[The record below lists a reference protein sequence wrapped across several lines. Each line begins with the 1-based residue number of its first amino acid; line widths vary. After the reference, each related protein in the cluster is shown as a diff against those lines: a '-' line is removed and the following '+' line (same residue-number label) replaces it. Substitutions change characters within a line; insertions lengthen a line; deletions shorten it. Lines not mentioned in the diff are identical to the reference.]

1 MVNITPI
8 TITAPITIGITGPP
22 GPGVATG
29 GTTGQVNVKL
39 SDDDFDTGWATPAG
53 GGDMLASV
61 YDPTGV
67 TGDAFA
73 RANHTGTQTA
83 STISDFQSSVT
94 GNTAVGLNTS
104 KATNVTTNLTV
115 GTTTST
121 TLDINSSDGAN
132 ATRPAAI
139 ATAAAGLQS
148 GADKAKLDGIE
159 ALADVTDAANVK
171 TAIPAAGGYLET
183 TALVEASS
191 LWPHDMAL
199 YAKST
204 IDLDVDG
211 STLVFTNIVVG
222 KPGTVRITQGA
233 DNDSINLDPKLE
245 LQGDMADIAAGS
257 SGDIWLLSFEFT
269 SSTTGV
275 ATLLPAQS

>member
-1 MVNITPI
+1 M
-8 TITAPITIGITGPP
+8 TIDAPITLNTITISAPITLGIT

-29 GTTGQVNVKL
+29 GTTGQVLAKQ
-39 SDDDFDTGWATPAG
+39 SATDFDTDWE
-53 GGDMLASV
+53 
-61 YDPTGV
+61 
-67 TGDAFA
+67 
-73 RANHTGTQTA
+73 
-83 STISDFQSSVT
+83 
-94 GNTAVGLNTS
+94 
-104 KATNVTTNLTV
+104 TNLT
-115 GTTTST
+115 
-121 TLDINSSDGAN
+121 A
-132 ATRPAAI
+132 
-139 ATAAAGLQS
+139 
-148 GADKAKLDGIE
+148 
-159 ALADVTDAANVK
+159 DAANVK
-171 TAIPAAGGYLET
+171 TAIPASGGYLET
-183 TALVEASS
+183 TALVVATSF
-191 LWPHDMAL
+191 WPHDMAL